1 MQHQSSII
9 SADLGIILV
18 TGGKTQGTLAGF
30 DSVDRPL
37 VRPGV
42 LSGPA
47 GPEYGLNV
55 N

>member
-37 VRPGV
+37 VRV